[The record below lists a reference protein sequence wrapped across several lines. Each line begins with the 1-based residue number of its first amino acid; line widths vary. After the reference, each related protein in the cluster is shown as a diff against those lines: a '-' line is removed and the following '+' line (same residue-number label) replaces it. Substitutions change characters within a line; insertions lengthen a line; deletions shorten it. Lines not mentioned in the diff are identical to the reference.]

1 MVAQTTETMQ
11 AMMESFNGGVRVM
24 MDAGRQTQQA
34 WFKLLSDS
42 CKMPIGFDANEPQI
56 HADRVLGEF
65 GPLVSRNMETLVQTL
80 DTGMQAGMNV
90 LDTMNEAGSSLE
102 QADLQKKSR
111 KVWDAAFVAF
121 RKNIEA
127 ASNAGVTTF
136 DNCSAFVESV
146 NRCEAPAKAASKSS
160 KSGN

>member
-11 AMMESFNGGVRVM
+11 AMLESFNGGVRVM

-34 WFKLLSDS
+34 WFKLLNDS
-42 CKMPIGFDANEPQI
+42 CRMPIGFDGQDPHT
-56 HADRVLGEF
+56 HAERFLSEF
-65 GPLVSRNMETLVQTL
+65 GPLVSRNMETLAQTF
-80 DTGMQAGMNV
+80 DTGMRAGMSV
-90 LDTMNEAGSSLE
+90 FDTMNEAGSRPE
-102 QADLQKKSR
+102 EADLQKKSR

-146 NRCEAPAKAASKSS
+146 HRCEASSKAASKSS

>member
-11 AMMESFNGGVRVM
+11 AMLESFNDGVRVM

-42 CKMPIGFDANEPQI
+42 CKMPIGVDTVEPHI
-56 HADRVLGEF
+56 HAQRVLNEF
-65 GPLVSRNMETLVQTL
+65 GPLVSRNMETLAQTF
-80 DTGMQAGMNV
+80 DTGMRAGMNV
-90 LDTMNEAGSSLE
+90 FDTMNEAVSKPE
-102 QADLQKKSR
+102 EADLQKKSR

-121 RKNIEA
+121 RKNVEA
-127 ASNAGVTTF
+127 AGNAGTRTL

-146 NRCEAPAKAASKSS
+146 HQREAPSKAASKSP